1 MTQRN
6 ELKARNASLVTLVP
20 GYAGIPAI
28 DVTGVALDS
37 RQVKPG
43 DVFMALRG
51 TQVDGREYIDMAI
64 AKGAAVVLADG
75 EVLGS
80 EERNGVQVVTVPGLA
95 ARVGEIAARFYGH
108 PSESMYL
115 VGVTGTNGKSTC
127 AYLTSQLLAQH
138 FGRAAVMG
146 TIGNGVWKD
155 GAITLVETGLTTPD
169 PVRLQADYAEF
180 VAEGAKAAAM
190 EVSSHSLSQGR
201 VHGLVFDTAVF
212 TNLTRDHL
220 DYHGNMAAYG
230 AAKEKLF
237 GLPKLK
243 RGVINIDDPFGAQMV
258 ERCKLRGLKLLT
270 YGLQAGDLQ
279 VRNLKRLDSGFSVDL
294 ITPWGEGEL
303 RAPLIGDFNI
313 HNALA
318 VVAAAGAA
326 GMPLADILAAFP
338 HIQPVPGRMERVSV
352 AAGTNVAAED
362 ISVLV
367 DYAHTPDALRAALEA
382 ARPYCRGKLWCVFG
396 CGGDRDS
403 GKRAPMGRIAAE
415 LADYAI
421 VTSDNPRGEDPQ
433 VIVRD
438 ILEGIDLEG
447 IDGGADGQRC
457 VVKVDRADAIRYAIT
472 QAAAGDTVLIAGK
485 GHEDYQLIAG
495 EKLHFC
501 DREQASQA
509 LALRATGNLEG
520 STQ

>member
-6 ELKARNASLVTLVP
+6 EIQTRKASLASLVP
-20 GYAGIPAI
+20 GYAGIPDI
-28 DVTGVALDS
+28 QVTGVALDS
-37 RQVKPG
+37 RQVKAG

-51 TQVDGREYIDMAI
+51 TQVDGREYIDAAI
-64 AKGAAVVLADG
+64 AQGAAVVLADG
-75 EVLGS
+75 ETLGAEQRS
-80 EERNGVQVVTVPGLA
+80 GVPVVSVPGLA

-127 AYLTSQLLAQH
+127 AYLASQLLARH
-138 FGRAAVMG
+138 FGCAAVMG

-155 GAITLVETGLTTPD
+155 GSASLQETGLTTPD
-169 PVRLQADYAEF
+169 PVRLQADYADF
-180 VAEGAKAAAM
+180 YQQGARAAAM

-258 ERCKLRGLKLLT
+258 ERCKLRGLKVIT
-270 YGLQAGDLQ
+270 YGMQSGDLQ
-279 VRNLKRLDSGFSVDL
+279 VRNLKRMDSGFSLQL

-303 RAPLIGDFNI
+303 QAPLIGDFNI
-313 HNALA
+313 HNVLA
-318 VVAAAGAA
+318 VVAAVAAA

-338 HIQPVPGRMERVSV
+338 DIKPVPGRMERV
-352 AAGTNVAAED
+352 AADASDVN
-362 ISVLV
+362 VLV

-396 CGGDRDS
+396 CGGDRDT
-403 GKRAPMGRIAAE
+403 GKRAPMGRIATE
-415 LADYAI
+415 LADVAV
-421 VTSDNPRGEDPQ
+421 VTSDNPRSEDPQ
-433 VIVRD
+433 AIVDD
-438 ILEGIDLEG
+438 ILAG
-447 IDGGADGQRC
+447 IDGGRC
-457 VVKVDRADAIRYAIT
+457 EVKVDRAEAIRFAIGN
-472 QAAAGDTVLIAGK
+472 AAAGDTVLIAGK
-485 GHEDYQLIAG
+485 GHEDYQLIGG

-501 DREQASQA
+501 DREQAEEA
-509 LALRATGNLEG
+509 LARRAASEVEG
-520 STQ
+520 SGQ

>member
-1 MTQRN
+1 MNPCN
-6 ELKARNASLVTLVP
+6 ESQARKMSLVALVP
-20 GYAGIPAI
+20 GYAGIPDI
-28 DVTGVALDS
+28 QVTGVALDS

-43 DVFMALRG
+43 DVFIALRG
-51 TQVDGREYIDMAI
+51 TQVDGREYIDAAI
-64 AKGAAVVLADG
+64 VRGAAAVLADG
-75 EVLGS
+75 EELGS
-80 EERNGVQVVTVPGLA
+80 ETRSDVQVVNVPGLA
-95 ARVGEIAARFYGH
+95 ARTGEIAARFYGH

-115 VGVTGTNGKSTC
+115 VGITGTNGKSTC
-127 AYLTSQLLAQH
+127 AYLASQLLAEH
-138 FGRAAVMG
+138 FGSAAVIG

-155 GAITLVETGLTTPD
+155 GDISLQETGLTTPD
-169 PVRLQADYAEF
+169 PVRLQADYADF
-180 VAEGAKAAAM
+180 LAAGARSAAM

-258 ERCKLRGLKLLT
+258 ERCKLRGLKVIT
-270 YGLQAGDLQ
+270 YGLQSGDLQ
-279 VRNLKRLDSGFSVDL
+279 IRDLKRLDDGFSVHL

-303 RAPLIGDFNI
+303 KAPLIGDFNV

-318 VVAAAGAA
+318 VVAAVGAA

-338 HIQPVPGRMERVSV
+338 QIQPVPGRMERVADVVES
-352 AAGTNVAAED
+352 ASD
-362 ISVLV
+362 IQVLV

-396 CGGDRDS
+396 CGGDRDP

-415 LADYAI
+415 LSDYPV

-433 VIVRD
+433 AIVD
-438 ILEGIDLEG
+438 EIVKGV
-447 IDGGADGQRC
+447 DGKSCA
-457 VVKVDRADAIRYAIT
+457 VKVDRAEAIRYAIS

-501 DREQASQA
+501 DREQAASA
-509 LALRATGNLEG
+509 LVERAKSGMASGMENDEEGN
-520 STQ
+520 TQ

>member
-1 MTQRN
+1 MNQQN
-6 ELKARNASLVTLVP
+6 ELQNRKASLVTLVP
-20 GYAGIPAI
+20 GYAGIPDI
-28 DVTGVALDS
+28 QVTGVALDS
-37 RQVKPG
+37 RQVEAG

-51 TQVDGREYIDMAI
+51 TQVDGRQYIDAAI
-64 AKGAAVVLADG
+64 ASGAAAVLADG
-75 EVLGS
+75 DALGIEV
-80 EERNGVQVVTVPGLA
+80 RNGIDVVTVPGLA

-127 AYLTSQLLAQH
+127 AYLTSQLLAKH
-138 FGRAAVMG
+138 FGSAAVMG
-146 TIGNGVWKD
+146 TIGNGVWKN
-155 GAITLVETGLTTPD
+155 GAISLQETGLTTPD
-169 PVRLQADYAEF
+169 PVRLQADYAAF
-180 VAEGAKAAAM
+180 YAQGARAAAM
-190 EVSSHSLSQGR
+190 EVSSHSLAQGR

-258 ERCKLRGLKLLT
+258 ERCKLRGLKVVT

-279 VRNLKRLDSGFSVDL
+279 VRDLKRLDDGFSVHL

-303 RAPLIGDFNI
+303 RTPLIGDFNI

-318 VVAAAGAA
+318 VVAAVGAA
-326 GMPLADILAAFP
+326 GMPLQDILAEFP
-338 HIQPVPGRMERVSV
+338 HIQPVPGRMERVVGDGAS
-352 AAGTNVAAED
+352 AAE
-362 ISVLV
+362 INVLV

-396 CGGDRDS
+396 CGGDRDN

-415 LADYAI
+415 LSDRAV
-421 VTSDNPRGEDPQ
+421 VTSDNPRSEDPQ
-433 VIVRD
+433 AIVD
-438 ILEGIDLEG
+438 EIVAG
-447 IDGGADGQRC
+447 IDGGADGEHC
-457 VVKVDRADAIRYAIT
+457 IVKVDRAEAIQYAIA
-472 QAAAGDTVLIAGK
+472 QAVAGDTVLIAGK

-501 DREQASQA
+501 DREQAAEA
-509 LALRATGNLEG
+509 LARRAEQEVEG
-520 STQ
+520 SR